1 MHKNPVE
8 VNIKYRK
15 VDNMSELTLVNNS
28 NFAAMAQAM
37 GMGADIA
44 VPKKQN
50 NLARLKLD
58 HKGIMGETTVNGKK
72 KKVEVVAAGSY
83 VLDRPNLEPVYSTDV
98 SIRLFNQR
106 FMYKRYI
113 QGSGDSKGKYVKTIM
128 AKDLKEDLR
137 DNAGGFN
144 CGKPGGWIE
153 DYSSLP
159 AETKTLLKSIK
170 RVRVLF
176 GEVTLKGAVNAKGED
191 LGTLESIPFIWEVDN
206 KDAFKTLGAPI
217 AQMAKQNRIL
227 PQHSITLGS
236 DEQSLPTGAS
246 YFLPTA
252 TLELGSTIDLTDK
265 DQVLFADFN
274 AWIDNYNDYIVK
286 EFNDNA
292 KSQPDAEL
300 AEIVEEFVDVEV
312 E

>member
-1 MHKNPVE
+1 
-8 VNIKYRK
+8 
-15 VDNMSELTLVNNS
+15 MSDLTLVNNS

-50 NLARLKLD
+50 TLARLKLD
-58 HKGIMGETTVNGKK
+58 HKGIMGESTVNGKK

-83 VLDRPNLEPVYSTDV
+83 VLDRPNLDPVYASDV

-137 DNAGGFN
+137 DNVGGFN
-144 CGKPGGWIE
+144 CGKPSGWIE
-153 DYSSLP
+153 DYQALP

-176 GEVTLKGAVNAKGED
+176 GQVTMKGAVNAKGEE
-191 LGTLESIPFIWEVDN
+191 LGDVESVPFIWEVDN

-246 YFLPTA
+246 YYLPTA
-252 TLELGSTIDLTDK
+252 TLELGWTIDLVDT

-286 EFNDNA
+286 EFNDNVKA
-292 KSQPDAEL
+292 QPDAEL